1 MYVDFLREIEEME
14 PSIKPLQLSD
24 TMADMA
30 KLWSKLAAQLKE
42 ISGRSEPEDWKD
54 AAEIAR
60 RLYDLEKNYYDKV
73 LSHIEV

>member
-24 TMADMA
+24 MMADMA
-30 KLWSKLAAQLKE
+30 KLWSKLAAQLME
-42 ISGRSEPEDWKD
+42 ISERSEPKGWED
-54 AAEIAR
+54 AAETAH